1 MIKIKKQN
9 NNYKKQ
15 AQAAWQKF
23 LREMEKLE
31 EERVKLFAELE
42 EVFKKRQLKKT
53 RQLIQDIKW
62 KKYGEEK

>member
-1 MIKIKKQN
+1 
-9 NNYKKQ
+9 
-15 AQAAWQKF
+15 
-23 LREMEKLE
+23 MEKLE